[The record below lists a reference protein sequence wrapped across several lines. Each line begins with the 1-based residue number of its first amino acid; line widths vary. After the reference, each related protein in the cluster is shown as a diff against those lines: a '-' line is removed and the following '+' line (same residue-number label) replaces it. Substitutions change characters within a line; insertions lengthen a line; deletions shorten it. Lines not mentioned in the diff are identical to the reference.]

1 MGENALCI
9 ILDSETLP
17 RRELKYAEEL
27 AGSLGLN
34 YQVVKSSSLTDDEFL
49 KNPSNRCYFCKN
61 SSFTMLK
68 LIAAERGITCVADG
82 TNISDLDDYRPGI
95 AACDEMGIWHPFV
108 DAGISKVDIRDI
120 ARNMGQSFWNKP
132 SSACLSSRIPSGER
146 ITNENL
152 KIVELAADFL
162 KCFGFT

>member
-1 MGENALCI
+1 
-9 ILDSETLP
+9 
-17 RRELKYAEEL
+17 
-27 AGSLGLN
+27 
-34 YQVVKSSSLTDDEFL
+34 
-49 KNPSNRCYFCKN
+49 
-61 SSFTMLK
+61 MLK
-68 LIAAERGITCVADG
+68 LIAAERGITCIADG
-82 TNISDLDDYRPGI
+82 INISDLDDYRPGI

>member
-1 MGENALCI
+1 
-9 ILDSETLP
+9 
-17 RRELKYAEEL
+17 
-27 AGSLGLN
+27 
-34 YQVVKSSSLTDDEFL
+34 
-49 KNPSNRCYFCKN
+49 
-61 SSFTMLK
+61 
-68 LIAAERGITCVADG
+68 
-82 TNISDLDDYRPGI
+82 
-95 AACDEMGIWHPFV
+95 MGIWHPFV